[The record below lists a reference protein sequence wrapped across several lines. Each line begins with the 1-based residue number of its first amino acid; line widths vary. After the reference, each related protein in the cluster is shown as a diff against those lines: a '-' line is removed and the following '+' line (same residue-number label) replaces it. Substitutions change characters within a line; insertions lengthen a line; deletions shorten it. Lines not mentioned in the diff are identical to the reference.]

1 MSITTHRGENRRIG
15 WNGYGVGEGGAEK
28 WWESAAGKRWWGR
41 RSNETGKTKRER
53 EEAWGRWLLR
63 YGRHHH
69 PSHPIVN
76 SGAAV
81 PNLSPCVLV
90 RTVFYR
96 CLLLQAGS
104 NTDISALPALCDAL
118 ASVSRS
124 PSRSSLVPFLLLRLS
139 PAILS
144 LRPLSPQ
151 VCGFFCLGAWEN
163 VYAYANE
170 KNRWKRRRRR
180 RRRWWQKKN
189 SVSLSARI
197 APKDITG
204 ARCLPTFVFR
214 RSFRLSLFVRERK
227 RERAS

>member
-1 MSITTHRGENRRIG
+1 MSIVTRRGENRRT
-15 WNGYGVGEGGAEK
+15 VGTVPGLGREREK
-28 WWESAAGKRWWGR
+28 WWGR
-41 RSNETGKTKRER
+41 RSNETQGETRRER

-104 NTDISALPALCDAL
+104 NTDISALPAHCDAL

-139 PAILS
+139 PSLFYPSGLS
-144 LRPLSPQ
+144 LSVSVRFLLPRC
-151 VCGFFCLGAWEN
+151 VGKTCMRRTRMKRIGGKGEGGGGGGGGGGG
-163 VYAYANE
+163 
-170 KNRWKRRRRR
+170 RRRTAYRFPHE
-180 RRRWWQKKN
+180 
-189 SVSLSARI
+189 SLPRI
-197 APKDITG
+197 
-204 ARCLPTFVFR
+204 
-214 RSFRLSLFVRERK
+214 
-227 RERAS
+227 